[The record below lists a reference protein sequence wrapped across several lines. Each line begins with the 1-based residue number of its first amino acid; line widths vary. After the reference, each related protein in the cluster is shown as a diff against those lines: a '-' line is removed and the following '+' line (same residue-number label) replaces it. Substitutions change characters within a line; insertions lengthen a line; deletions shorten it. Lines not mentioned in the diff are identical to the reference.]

1 MNSRNR
7 ILGAGDEDERVV
19 FDPPRAKP
27 GQHIHSDNIEIAE
40 NFGDFNVIG
49 MNVLAR
55 LGSWRVEDNTLILVP
70 RAEDTIS

>member
-1 MNSRNR
+1 MDR
-7 ILGAGDEDERVV
+7 LHCGDYT
-19 FDPPRAKP
+19 
-27 GQHIHSDNIEIAE
+27 QLAE
-40 NFGDFNVIG
+40 AWNVIG